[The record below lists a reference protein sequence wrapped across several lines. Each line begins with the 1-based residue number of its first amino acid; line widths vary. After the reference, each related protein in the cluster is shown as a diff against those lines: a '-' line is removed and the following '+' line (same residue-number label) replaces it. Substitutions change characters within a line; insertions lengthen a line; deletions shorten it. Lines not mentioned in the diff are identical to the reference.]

1 MQDWYDRGT
10 HGDRFVFALLMAVV
24 LHAALILGVGFSAQ
38 DRSPPA
44 TSLDITLA
52 PFRSDTAPEEADFL
66 APTHQ
71 LGGGTEAR
79 AAEASSPVAS
89 NFNAAVVRSVQHEA
103 GGTPGASPAPDDAI
117 RSLANPEQ
125 AVAPS
130 DPEARPAKAP
140 GEATAPGATE
150 LSSLIARLR
159 EQSRAYAR
167 RPRIE
172 RMTSVSARASEDA
185 DYLLGWTERIETVG
199 NINYPEEARRR
210 RLYGDLRLLVAVR
223 PDGSVAE
230 VRVLQS
236 SGQAVLD
243 AAAVRIVHM
252 AAPFEAFSGPMRARS
267 DLLEIIRT
275 WRFRADRLR
284 TAE

>member
-1 MQDWYDRGT
+1 MRDWYEDGAG
-10 HGDRFVFALLMAVV
+10 GDRFVFALLVAMV
-24 LHAALILGVGFSAQ
+24 LHAALILGVGFAAPE
-38 DRSPPA
+38 RPPPA
-44 TSLDITLA
+44 TSLDVTLA

-71 LGGGTEAR
+71 HGGGEAAR
-79 AAEASSPVAS
+79 PAEAASPVAS
-89 NFNAAVVRSVQHEA
+89 NFNAALVREVQHEA
-103 GGTPGASPAPDDAI
+103 GGPPGATPAPDEVLQTQADA
-117 RSLANPEQ
+117 AQ
-125 AVAPS
+125 KAVPS
-130 DPEARPAKAP
+130 QPEARPAEAP
-140 GEATAPGATE
+140 GEAAVPGATE
-150 LSSLIARLR
+150 LASLIARLR
-159 EQSRAYAR
+159 EQSLAYAR
-167 RPRIE
+167 RPRVE
-172 RMTSVSARASEDA
+172 RMTSVSARAAEDA

-230 VRVLQS
+230 VRVLKS
-236 SGQAVLD
+236 SGGPVLD

-252 AAPFEAFSGPMRARS
+252 AAPFEAFPPAMHART

>member
-1 MQDWYDRGT
+1 MQDRYDGGA
-10 HGDRFVFALLMAVV
+10 HGDRFVFALLVAMV
-24 LHAALILGVGFSAQ
+24 LHAALILGVGFTAP
-38 DRSPPA
+38 DAPAPA
-44 TSLDITLA
+44 TSLDVTLA

-71 LGGGTEAR
+71 QGGGEAAR
-79 AAEASSPVAS
+79 PAEAASPVAS
-89 NFNAAVVRSVQHEA
+89 NFNAAVVREVLHEA
-103 GGTPGASPAPDDAI
+103 GGAPGATPAAEDVL
-117 RSLANPEQ
+117 RSLASPGQ
-125 AVAPS
+125 RVVPT
-130 DPEARPAKAP
+130 DPEARPAEQAGEAVAP
-140 GEATAPGATE
+140 GTNE
-150 LSSLIARLR
+150 LASLIARLR
-159 EQSRAYAR
+159 EQSRAYAH
-167 RPRIE
+167 RPRVE
-172 RMTSVSARASEDA
+172 RMTSVSARAAEDA
-185 DYLLGWTERIETVG
+185 GYLLGWTERIETVG

-236 SGQAVLD
+236 SGQPVLD

-252 AAPFEAFSGPMRARS
+252 ATPFAAFPPQMRART

-284 TAE
+284 TGE

>member
-1 MQDWYDRGT
+1 MQDWYDSGT
-10 HGDRFVFALLMAVV
+10 QGDRFVFALLVAMV
-24 LHAALILGVGFSAQ
+24 LHAALILGVGFAAPE
-38 DRSPPA
+38 SPPPS
-44 TSLDITLA
+44 TSLDVTLA

-71 LGGGTEAR
+71 QGGGEAAR
-79 AAEASSPVAS
+79 PAEAASPVAS
-89 NFNAAVVRSVQHEA
+89 NFNASVVREVRRES
-103 GGTPGASPAPDDAI
+103 GGAPGATPTAEEVLH
-117 RSLANPEQ
+117 SLANPEQ
-125 AVAPS
+125 RAAPG
-130 DPEARPAKAP
+130 DLEARPAEQP
-140 GEATAPGATE
+140 GEAVAPGANE
-150 LSSLIARLR
+150 LASLIARLR

-167 RPRIE
+167 RPRVE

-185 DYLLGWTERIETVG
+185 AYLLAWTERIETVG

-210 RLYGDLRLLVAVR
+210 RLYGDLRLLVTVR

-236 SGQAVLD
+236 SGQPVLD

-252 AAPFEAFSGPMRARS
+252 ATPFAVFPPAMRART

-284 TAE
+284 TGE